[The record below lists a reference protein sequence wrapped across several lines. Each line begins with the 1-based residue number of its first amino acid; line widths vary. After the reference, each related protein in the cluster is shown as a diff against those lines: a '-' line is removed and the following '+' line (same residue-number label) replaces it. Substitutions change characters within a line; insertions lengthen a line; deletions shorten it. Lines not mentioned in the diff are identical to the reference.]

1 MTDSR
6 ISKLAQVIV
15 DYSVAVKP
23 GDQVFINT
31 APVATPL
38 VQELYRLLIQ
48 RGAHP
53 LTIVQIPGLEP
64 ILYRYASDEQL
75 QYVPPVM
82 QHVIEN
88 FDVRIH
94 ISSDTNTR
102 ELTGVDPARQAL
114 RAQAMR
120 PLTKTFMER
129 SASGALRW
137 NVCLFPTDAFAQDAD
152 MSTADFEDFVYNAC
166 LLNDPDPVAS
176 WQQVRAK
183 QQTLVDWLQG
193 KREVHLIGP
202 DTDLRIGVTGR
213 TWENC
218 FGDANMPDGEVFT
231 GPEETLVNGT
241 VRFSFPAIF
250 RGREVEDVRLW
261 FEDGVVVKASA
272 AKNEAFLTEMLDTDA
287 GARRLGEF
295 AFGANYGIQRPIKN
309 MLFDEKI
316 GGTVHMALGAGYPE
330 TGSVNESGIH
340 WDMLCDLRQ
349 GGEVYVDGELFA
361 RDGQFALWGAG

>member
-31 APVATPL
+31 APVAAPL

-53 LTIVQIPGLEP
+53 LTIVQLPGLEP
-64 ILYRYASDEQL
+64 ILYRYASNEQL
-75 QYVPPVM
+75 KYVSPVM
-82 QHVIEN
+82 QHIIEN

-94 ISSDTNTR
+94 IDSDTNTR

-114 RAQAMR
+114 HAQAMR
-120 PLTKTFMER
+120 PLMKTFMER

-137 NVCLFPTDAFAQDAD
+137 NVCLFPTDAYAQDAE

-166 LLNDPDPVAS
+166 LLDDPDPVAS
-176 WQQVRAK
+176 WQQVKAK
-183 QQTLVDWLQG
+183 QQALIDWLQG
-193 KREVHLIGP
+193 KQTVRLVGP
-202 DTDLRIGVTGR
+202 DTDLRVGIAGR
-213 TWENC
+213 TWVNC
-218 FGDANMPDGEVFT
+218 CGDANMPDGEVFT
-231 GPEETLVNGT
+231 GPQENSVDGT

-261 FEDGVVVKASA
+261 FTDGAVVKWSA
-272 AKNEAFLTEMLDTDA
+272 AKNEAYLTEMLNTDE

-295 AFGANYGIQRPIKN
+295 AFGANYGIRRCIKN

-316 GGTVHMALGAGYPE
+316 GGTVHIALGAGYPE
-330 TGSVNESGIH
+330 TGSVNESAIH

-361 RDGQFALWGAG
+361 KDGKYVLWE